1 LAQILKYGALPVS
14 LEVAE
19 VTSVSATL
27 GTDQLRAGL
36 IAGGIGLL
44 LCALYLI
51 LYYRA
56 VGVVAVLSL
65 FFAGVLVYAL
75 IVVLGKTIGFTLTLA
90 GVAGIIISIGVTVD
104 SFIVYFERIRDE
116 IREGRTVRQAADY
129 GWVRARRTL
138 LAADFVTLLAAIVLY
153 VLSVG
158 NVRGFAV
165 GLGLATLVDIWMAF
179 LFTRPAVSVL
189 ARNKW
194 FQRGGGLTGIQVKN
208 KLNAPANAVPSPKQV
223 ATSNV

>member
-1 LAQILKYGALPVS
+1 V
-14 LEVAE
+14 
-19 VTSVSATL
+19 
-27 GTDQLRAGL
+27 
-36 IAGGIGLL
+36 
-44 LCALYLI
+44 
-51 LYYRA
+51 
-56 VGVVAVLSL
+56 
-65 FFAGVLVYAL
+65 
-75 IVVLGKTIGFTLTLA
+75 VVLGKTIGFTLTLA

-138 LAADFVTLLAAIVLY
+138 LAADFVTLLAAVVLY

-158 NVRGFAV
+158 NVRGFAL

-179 LFTRPAVSVL
+179 LFTRPAVAIL

-194 FQRGGGLTGIQVKN
+194 FQRGGGFTGLQVKN
-208 KLNAPANAVPSPKQV
+208 KLSGAASSSRSPKQG
-223 ATSNV
+223 ATASV